1 MNRSGMLIAL
11 TGVLGG
17 VIGLVTQ
24 GLAGTSPSQ
33 STLRRRAMVSCMT
46 KQMTASKTIS
56 YNEATK
62 LCKEQQ
68 KAQNASLVANNPQR
82 RTSER

>member
-1 MNRSGMLIAL
+1 MNRTAMLIAL
-11 TGVLGG
+11 IG
-17 VIGLVTQ
+17 VIGLVAQ

-46 KQMTASKTIS
+46 KQMSASKTIS

-62 LCKEQQ
+62 ICKEQW
-68 KAQNASLVANNPQR
+68 KAQNASLVASNPQR
-82 RTSER
+82 RTNER